1 MIHPDAAASKG
12 CGCVLACALAVPAV
26 QAILTG
32 IHLSWL
38 AVLVSPLHALCLLC
52 ILVIQWVWRHP
63 AKEALMPLWQERAAA
78 LARSGRTGYNATLAA
93 LQETSAR
100 NPNPN
105 PNPNPNQNPSPS
117 PNAHRSPSPN
127 PYPSQELGTEPSV
140 QYLLTS
146 AAPPAAAPY
155 MCSTVAAVAADLC
168 QALTL
173 PLTLTLTLTLT
184 P

>member
-52 ILVIQWVWRHP
+52 ILVIQWMWRHP

-100 NPNPN
+100 KTP
-105 PNPNPNQNPSPS
+105 
-117 PNAHRSPSPN
+117 
-127 PYPSQELGTEPSV
+127 T
-140 QYLLTS
+140 LTR
-146 AAPPAAAPY
+146 
-155 MCSTVAAVAADLC
+155 TRTRTL
-168 QALTL
+168 ALAL
-173 PLTLTLTLTLT
+173 ALTLTLVLVLALALARSSARSPPSSTCSRRPRRPPPRRTCAGTGLHAAK
-184 P
+184 PYP